1 MLTSLNDVVKELQ
14 DGDLPAYSTLRMADW
29 EALGRLM
36 SVKADQVDLWDEIV
50 VDLKLA
56 QTNFLA
62 DGEIVIEAIDA
73 WLNNSLYSA
82 TSTNNLN
89 RWVTAREIYTEAQTT
104 LFNGNKPDS
113 DWPRSVKAFGK
124 RLMNIKSI
132 LKERYGMDSQE
143 NRNHIMEY
151 RFDHK

>member
-1 MLTSLNDVVKELQ
+1 MLTSLNSVVKELQ

-36 SVKADQVDLWDEIV
+36 STQADRVDLWDEIV

-113 DWPRSVKAFGK
+113 DWPRSVKAVGR
-124 RLMNIKSI
+124 RLLNVKSI
-132 LKERYGMDSQE
+132 LESRYGMTTQVNHKQQE
-143 NRNHIMEY
+143 Y
-151 RFDHK
+151 WFDHK